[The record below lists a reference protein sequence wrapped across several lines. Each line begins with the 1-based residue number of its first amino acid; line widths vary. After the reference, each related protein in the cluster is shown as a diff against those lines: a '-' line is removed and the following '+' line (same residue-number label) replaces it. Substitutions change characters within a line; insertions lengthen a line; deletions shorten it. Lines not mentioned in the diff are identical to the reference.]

1 MRLQVTSEDELIRV
15 INLDNGHYGGLENWV
30 VLGANVRLSQ
40 VESVSAGTVP

>member
-30 VLGANVRLSQ
+30 VLEPMFVCPKLEA
-40 VESVSAGTVP
+40 VSAGTVP